1 MKTTNLL
8 LLIGGAGVGLYF
20 LTRRRRAP
28 QAPRVIVTGSPVS
41 KPSKEDKWIGFAAG
55 ILPGLFQA
63 GASVINTAIS
73 QPTVNEAAP
82 PAMKVD
88 YSDVQSPVEETPLW
102 GWDTDTGML
111 PSSEGTF
118 SSEGQSSLFEE
129 SIFGSS
135 PDSWSEDG
143 GVLGGFANSGSLG
156 KASELC
162 GYAGATPPG
171 GLHGFMGSLGA
182 YGGLGGTLY
191 GSH

>member
-8 LLIGGAGVGLYF
+8 LLLGGAGVGIYF

-41 KPSKEDKWIGFAAG
+41 KPSKEDKWMGFAAG

-82 PAMKVD
+82 PELKVD
-88 YSDVQSPVEETPLW
+88 YSDVQSPVEAAPLW
-102 GWDTDTGML
+102 GWDTDPGFAT
-111 PSSEGTF
+111 
-118 SSEGQSSLFEE
+118 GQSSLLEE
-129 SIFGSS
+129 SIFGSGGM
-135 PDSWSEDG
+135 DG
-143 GVLGGFANSGSLG
+143 VT
-156 KASELC
+156 SELR

-171 GLHGFMGSLGA
+171 GLRGFMGSI
-182 YGGLGGTLY
+182 GGYSGLAGTLY
-191 GSH
+191 GSY